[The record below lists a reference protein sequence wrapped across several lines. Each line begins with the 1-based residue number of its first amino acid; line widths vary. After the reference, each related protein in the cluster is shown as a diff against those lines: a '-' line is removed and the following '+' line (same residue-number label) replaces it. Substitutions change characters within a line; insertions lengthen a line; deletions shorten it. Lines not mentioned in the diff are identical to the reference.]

1 MQSKAQAKWIRMS
14 PRKVRRVIN
23 EIRGK
28 TAGEAIIIL
37 RFMPFAA
44 AREVEKV
51 LKSAMYNLIHAEKN
65 SVSENEAN
73 DLRIVEAYA
82 DQGPTLRRIQPR
94 ARGRAY
100 PILKRSSHITVV
112 LSDVN

>member
-1 MQSKAQAKWIRMS
+1 MHSKAQAKWVRMS

-28 TAGEAIIIL
+28 KAAEAVTML

-51 LKSAMYNLIHAEKN
+51 LKSAMYNLVHADKTPI
-65 SVSENEAN
+65 SEDEAA
-73 DLRIVEAYA
+73 DLTVVEAYA
-82 DQGPTLRRIQPR
+82 DQGPTLKRIQPR

-100 PILKRSSHITVV
+100 PILKKSSHITVV
-112 LSDVN
+112 LSDV

>member
-1 MQSKAQAKWIRMS
+1 MS
-14 PRKVRRVIN
+14 PRKVRRVVN

-28 TAGEAIIIL
+28 SAGEATIIL

-51 LKSAMYNLIHAEKN
+51 LKSAMYNLVNAER
-65 SVSENEAN
+65 SPISEDEAN
-73 DLRIVEAYA
+73 DLKVVEAYA
-82 DQGPTLRRIQPR
+82 DQGPTLKRIQPR

-100 PILKRSSHITVV
+100 SIMKRSSHITVV
-112 LSDVN
+112 LSDV

>member
-14 PRKVRRVIN
+14 PRKVRRVVN

-28 TAGEAIIIL
+28 SCSEAVTIL
-37 RFMPFAA
+37 RFMPFSA

-51 LKSAMYNLIHAEKN
+51 LRSAMFNLINAEKAPIT
-65 SVSENEAN
+65 EAEAN
-73 DLRIVEAYA
+73 ELKVVEAYA
-82 DQGPTLRRIQPR
+82 DQGPTLKRIQPR

-100 PILKRSSHITVV
+100 PILKKSSHITVV
-112 LSDVN
+112 VSDV

>member
-14 PRKVRRVIN
+14 PRKVRRVVN

-28 TAGEAIIIL
+28 SCSEAVTIL
-37 RFMPFAA
+37 RFMPFSA

-51 LKSAMYNLIHAEKN
+51 LRSAMFNLINAEKAPIT
-65 SVSENEAN
+65 EAEAN
-73 DLRIVEAYA
+73 DLKVVEAYA
-82 DQGPTLRRIQPR
+82 DQGPTLKRIQPR

-100 PILKRSSHITVV
+100 PILKKSSHITVV
-112 LSDVN
+112 VSDV

>member
-1 MQSKAQAKWIRMS
+1 MHSKAQAKWIRMS

-28 TAGEAIIIL
+28 KAAEAVTML

-51 LKSAMYNLIHAEKN
+51 VKSAMYNLVHSEKTPI
-65 SVSENEAN
+65 SEA
-73 DLRIVEAYA
+73 DASQLTVVEAYA
-82 DQGPTLRRIQPR
+82 DQGPTLKRIQPR

-100 PILKRSSHITVV
+100 PILKKSSHITVV
-112 LSDVN
+112 LSDV

>member
-1 MQSKAQAKWIRMS
+1 MS

-28 TAGEAIIIL
+28 SAAEAAIML

-51 LKSAMYNLIHAEKN
+51 LRSAMYNLINNEK
-65 SVSENEAN
+65 SPITENEAGE
-73 DLRIVEAYA
+73 LRVVEAYC
-82 DQGPTLRRIQPR
+82 DQGPTLKRIQPR

-100 PILKRSSHITVV
+100 PILKRSSHITIV
-112 LSDVN
+112 LSDV

>member
-14 PRKVRRVIN
+14 PRKVRRVVN

-28 TAGEAIIIL
+28 TTAEAEVML

-51 LKSAMYNLIHAEKN
+51 LRSAKYNLINHNKMPI
-65 SVSENEAN
+65 SENEA
-73 DLRIVEAYA
+73 DGLKVVEAYA
-82 DQGPTLRRIQPR
+82 DQGPTQKRIQPH
-94 ARGRAY
+94 ARGRAF
-100 PILKRSSHITVV
+100 PILKRSSHITIV
-112 LSDVN
+112 LSDI

>member
-14 PRKVRRVIN
+14 PRKVRRVVN

-28 TAGEAIIIL
+28 SCSEAVTIL
-37 RFMPFAA
+37 RFMPFSA

-51 LKSAMYNLIHAEKN
+51 LRSAMFNLINAEKAPIT
-65 SVSENEAN
+65 EAEAN
-73 DLRIVEAYA
+73 DLKVVEAYA
-82 DQGPTLRRIQPR
+82 DQGPTLKRIQPR

-100 PILKRSSHITVV
+100 PILKNSSHITVV
-112 LSDVN
+112 VSDV